1 MRTRLLA
8 GTAIAVVTAASIAFA
23 PAASALQYGMTLSPD
38 KVKPGGT
45 ISVTI
50 NCPFYTYAYVTSEGF
65 EEPIYVKSQGQG
77 MLVGSGKVGKTPG
90 QFMVKFYC
98 SRSGLRSAQFTVL
111 DGKPAPKPIPK
122 PKPKVPVKPKGAPQ
136 TGEGTV

>member
-1 MRTRLLA
+1 LA
-8 GTAIAVVTAASIAFA
+8 GTAIAVVTAASTAFA

-50 NCPFYTYAYVTSEGF
+50 KCPYNYLTGRVRSDGF
-65 EEPIYVKSQGQG
+65 AALITLEQHGQG
-77 MLVGSGKVGKTPG
+77 TFYGQGKVVEKPG
-90 QFMVKFYC
+90 RYEVSYYC
-98 SRSGLRSAQFTVL
+98 KGASPLTAQFTVL
-111 DGKPAPKPIPK
+111 DGKPV